1 MNETFISR
9 QVILNKEKSIFGYTV
24 LLDKNPLTRF
34 ASRNSAAVSSAVLF
48 DALDDVDFERVLSNR
63 SNFIQ
68 VDDSFLISPLLE
80 SINRKTV
87 VLEIPQ
93 KVVVDADFVEYCR
106 TLSEQGYLFCLDL
119 MDEGQMVSPFLS
131 FCRFAKIDIS
141 GRRWKEI
148 EESLFALKKFD
159 VQTVASPTKT
169 KEDFDKSVSLGFDLF
184 EGNFYSK
191 AAIVTKKTISPSQA
205 LLLEL
210 SSSLMRNDE
219 MQVVER
225 HFKANPE
232 LTFGLL
238 KLINSSFFQLR
249 QKITSIRQAIALLGY
264 DNLQKWVAL
273 MMFSVDYR
281 DSRSNPLFEKA
292 LLRGRLMESL
302 AEKSTNDRTIA
313 DSAFVAGIL
322 SLVDV
327 LFQVPL
333 NEIVDKLNVSKD
345 IQDALLKREGVL
357 GVLLL
362 LCDALDD
369 QEYQKAGEYLIE
381 LKLGVRDLW
390 GIETRAIIEYE
401 KMNDQETKP

>member
-1 MNETFISR
+1 MGETFISR
-9 QVILNKEKSIFGYTV
+9 QVILDRDKSIFGYEV
-24 LLDKNPLTRF
+24 FLDNNALRRF
-34 ASRNSAAVSSAVLF
+34 VPRNTIAMSSAVLF
-48 DALDDVDFERVLSNR
+48 DALNDVDFERILNNR
-63 SNFIQ
+63 VNFIQ
-68 VDDSFLISPLLE
+68 VDDSILISPLLE
-80 SINRKTV
+80 SLNRTAV

-106 TLSEQGYLFCLDL
+106 TLSEQDYSFCLDF
-119 MDEGQMVSPFLS
+119 MDEGQMASPFLS

-148 EESLFALKKFD
+148 AERAHSLKKFD
-159 VQTVASPTKT
+159 VQLLASPIKT
-169 KEDFDKSVSLGFDLF
+169 KEDFDKCASLGADLF
-184 EGNFYSK
+184 EGNFFSEK
-191 AAIVTKKTISPSQA
+191 SVVTRKTISPSQA

-249 QKITSIRQAIALLGY
+249 EKITSIRQAIALLGY
-264 DNLQKWVAL
+264 DNLHKWVTL
-273 MMFSVDYR
+273 MMFSVDHR

-292 LLRGRLMESL
+292 LLRGRFMELL
-302 AEKSTNDRTIA
+302 AEKSTSDRALA

-333 NEIVDKLNVSKD
+333 DEIVDKLNVSKD
-345 IQDALLKREGVL
+345 IHDALLQREGVL
-357 GVLLL
+357 GTLLL
-362 LCDALDD
+362 LCDAMDN
-369 QEYQKAGEYLIE
+369 QEYKEVGEYLAK
-381 LKLGVRDLW
+381 LRLGVRDLW
-390 GIETRAIIEYE
+390 GIETRTILEYE
-401 KMNDQETKP
+401 KSNDQQAKA

>member
-1 MNETFISR
+1 MSEIFIRR
-9 QVILNKEKSIFGYTV
+9 QVILGKDKNIFGYTV
-24 LLDKNPLTRF
+24 VLDNNPLTRF
-34 ASRNSAAVSSAVLF
+34 ASRNNAAVSSAVLF
-48 DALDDVDFERVLSNR
+48 DALDNVDLERILSNR
-63 SNFIQ
+63 TNFIQ
-68 VDDSFLISPLLE
+68 LEDSFLTSPLLE
-80 SINRKTV
+80 SINRKAV

-106 TLSEQGYLFCLDL
+106 TLSEQGYSFCLDL
-119 MDEGQMVSPFLS
+119 MDEGQALSPFLS
-131 FCRFAKIDIS
+131 FCRFAKIDVS
-141 GRRWKEI
+141 SRRWKEI
-148 EESLFALKKFD
+148 EERLFALKKFD
-159 VQTVASPTKT
+159 LQVVASPTKT
-169 KEDFDKSVSLGFDLF
+169 REDFEKSVSLGIDLF
-184 EGNFYSK
+184 EGNFFSK
-191 AAIVTKKTISPSQA
+191 TDIATKKTISPSQA
-205 LLLEL
+205 LLMEL

-219 MQVVER
+219 MQAVER

-249 QKITSIRQAIALLGY
+249 EKITSIRQAIALLGY

-302 AEKSTNDRTIA
+302 AEKSAKDRTLA
-313 DSAFVAGIL
+313 DSAFVTGIL

-333 NEIVDKLNVSKD
+333 NEIVAKLNVSKD
-345 IQDALLKREGVL
+345 IQDALLKREGIL

-369 QEYQKAGEYLIE
+369 QKYQEAEEHLIN
-381 LKLGVRDLW
+381 LKLGVREFW

-401 KMNDQETKP
+401 RMNSQ

>member
-1 MNETFISR
+1 MSETFISR
-9 QVILNKEKSIFGYTV
+9 QVILGKDKSIFGYTV
-24 LLDKNPLTRF
+24 LLDNNPLTRF
-34 ASRNSAAVSSAVLF
+34 ASRNNVAVSSAVLF
-48 DALDDVDFERVLSNR
+48 NALDNVDFERILGSGT
-63 SNFIQ
+63 NFIE
-68 VDDSFLISPLLE
+68 VDDSLLMSPLLE
-80 SINRKTV
+80 AINRKAV

-106 TLSEQGYLFCLDL
+106 TLSEQGYSFCLDL
-119 MDEGQMVSPFLS
+119 MNEGQMLSPFLS

-141 GRRWKEI
+141 ARWWKEI
-148 EESLFALKKFD
+148 EERLLALKKFD
-159 VQTVASPTKT
+159 VQVVASPTKT
-169 KEDFDKSVSLGFDLF
+169 REDFDKCVSLGVDLF
-184 EGNFYSK
+184 EGNFFSK

-210 SSSLMRNDE
+210 SNSLMRNDE

-249 QKITSIRQAIALLGY
+249 EKITSIRQAIALLGY

-302 AEKSTNDRTIA
+302 AEKSTNDRILA
-313 DSAFVAGIL
+313 DSAFVTGIL

-333 NEIVDKLNVSKD
+333 NEIVDKLNVSKE
-345 IQDALLKREGVL
+345 IHDALLKREGVL
-357 GVLLL
+357 GTLLL

-369 QEYQKAGEYLIE
+369 QHYQEAGEYLTK
-381 LKLGVRDLW
+381 LKVGVRDLW
-390 GIETRAIIEYE
+390 SIETRAIVEYE
-401 KMNDQETKP
+401 KTNDKLTQS